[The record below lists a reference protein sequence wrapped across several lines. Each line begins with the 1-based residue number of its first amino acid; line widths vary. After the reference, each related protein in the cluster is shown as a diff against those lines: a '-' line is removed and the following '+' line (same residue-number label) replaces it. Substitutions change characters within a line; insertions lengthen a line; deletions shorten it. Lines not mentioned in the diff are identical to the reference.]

1 MTEHENICDAP
12 PKPSSRVSQNPVDLR
27 FFAIC
32 FLALLFY
39 IPLGMIDGITDS
51 RIDNLRYAVED
62 VSGVWGNGEKI
73 AAPIISV
80 PVRITVE
87 ENIDNHPFERYDKKT
102 VVHTKT
108 YAFLPDEL
116 NIETELVPEMRH
128 KGIYNILVY
137 AARLHISGNFGKF
150 DLPFVKKGNSTY
162 EILWNEAYLN
172 IGVNAAQIRGKTE
185 ILFNGHDLSPVPGTR
200 LEQIEGIS
208 APLDLE
214 AAPGES
220 CFSIS
225 LQLNGRETISFAPL
239 GKKNS
244 FEVVSPWPDPY
255 FRSTFRPQS
264 SEISENGFKA
274 KWEIPYLARNYPQVF
289 ENGNKRVLSGIQ
301 EKTVEVGLYEAAPL
315 YRNVQRL
322 SDYGIMFVALTFIMM
337 FLFERGLKQNLYY
350 VQYAVIGLSLCLFFL
365 TLLSL
370 SEHICFGISYVI
382 ASLVVIFMISLY
394 LYGALKNKTA
404 AAFAAFILAVIYGV
418 LYLMFSESDYA
429 LLIGTGTLLTTMGLV
444 MWQTRGLNAHPED
457 DE

>member
-1 MTEHENICDAP
+1 MTEHENTCNAP
-12 PKPSSRVSQNPVDLR
+12 KKPSSRFSLNPVDLR

-39 IPLGMIDGITDS
+39 IPLGMVDGVTDS
-51 RIDNLRYAVED
+51 RMNSLRYAVED
-62 VSGVWGNGEKI
+62 VSSVWGKEEKI

-80 PVRITVE
+80 PVRTTVE
-87 ENIDNHPFERYDKKT
+87 ENVYNHLYQRYDKRM
-102 VVHTKT
+102 VVQTKI

-137 AARLHISGNFGKF
+137 AARIHISGSFGKF
-150 DLPFVKKGNSTY
+150 DFPFMQKEDQTH

-172 IGVNAAQIRGKTE
+172 IGVGAVQIRGKME

-208 APLDLE
+208 APLHLGT
-214 AAPGES
+214 APGEGR
-220 CFSIS
+220 FSIS

-244 FEVVSPWPDPY
+244 FEVVSSWPDPY
-255 FRSTFRPQS
+255 FRSIFRPQS
-264 SEISENGFKA
+264 PEISENGFKA

-289 ENGNKRVLSGIQ
+289 ENGNDSVLSDIR
-301 EKTVEVGLYEAAPL
+301 EKTAEIGLYEAAPL
-315 YRNVQRL
+315 YRKVQRL
-322 SDYGIMFVALTFIMM
+322 SDYGIMFVVLTFIMM
-337 FLFERGLKQNLYY
+337 FLFERGLKQNLHYA
-350 VQYAVIGLSLCLFFL
+350 QYAVIGLSLCLFFL

-370 SEHICFGISYVI
+370 SEHICFGMSYVI

-394 LYGALKNKTA
+394 LYGALKNKRA
-404 AAFAAFILAVIYGV
+404 AVFSAFILAVIYGV

-444 MWQTRGLNAHPED
+444 MWQTRCLNTPPENN
-457 DE
+457 E